1 MKKSIARWTIIL
13 AAALTQATGAH
24 AQEPPP
30 LEAYGA
36 LPSLEYVEVSP
47 SGERLAF
54 MTVAGDQRAMLIL
67 DLATGETLGGAR
79 VGETKV
85 RDLQWVG
92 EERLLATT
100 SVTSAMPALGVP
112 RSEFFM
118 GQIYTIE
125 SRTVRRVFDR
135 NRDVLPIM
143 IGAPRVRETADGPA
157 IFVRGYSPA
166 RPGELDLFRVS
177 PRDGLGRVAADAD
190 YDVEDFVLDRQ
201 GRPLARADRDEQRRR
216 WTLHLARGDGGRLTN
231 SWFVEAPID
240 TPRLLGPG
248 RSSRTVVLS
257 AERDDLVGPQDG
269 DNDNDGAALSH
280 LFEVDVETAR
290 WERLPFARPPGFLI
304 HHPVTR
310 QLIGGGRTGDD
321 GVDYQFLDPA
331 PARVWAMIAKAFEG
345 ASPRLVSWSNDLRRI
360 VVFTSGSGDSGVYR
374 LVDLDAGDA
383 KIVGEAYP
391 AILPEHVGDVRSLR
405 YKAADGLEIH
415 GYLTTPPGV
424 TAPSKLPLVVLVHG
438 GPASRD
444 VMGFDWWAQALAS
457 RGYAVLQ
464 ANFRGS
470 TGYGKAFMEAGYGE
484 WGRKM
489 QTDLSDG
496 VRHLVAE
503 GLVDP
508 ERVCIVGASYGG
520 YAALAGATIDRGV
533 YRCAVS
539 VAGVSDLRRMVQWEA
554 EQGARRDNQAVR
566 YWNRFMGA
574 ERTGDRALDALSP
587 ARLADQADAPI
598 LLLHGRDDTVVSI
611 EQSRAMASALR
622 AAGRPHELIELAG
635 EDHWLSRS
643 ATRQRMLAETV
654 RFLEAHNPPR

>member
-1 MKKSIARWTIIL
+1 MQPNMTQWTMIL
-13 AAALTQATGAH
+13 AAALTLATGAR

-47 SGERLAF
+47 AGERVAF
-54 MTVAGDQRAMLIL
+54 TTVAGDQRAMLVL
-67 DLATGETLGGAR
+67 DLASGETVGGAR
-79 VGETKV
+79 VGDTKV

-100 SVTSAMPALGVP
+100 SITSALPQLGVP

-125 SRTVRRVFDR
+125 SRSVRRVFDR

-143 IGAPRVRETADGPA
+143 IGPPAVRETADGPA
-157 IFVRGYSPA
+157 IFVHGYSPA
-166 RPGELDLFRVS
+166 RPDALNLFRINPV
-177 PRDGLGRVAADAD
+177 DGLGRVAADAD
-190 YDVEDFVLDRQ
+190 HDIENFVLDPR
-201 GRPLARADRDEQRRR
+201 GRPLARADHDEQRRR

-231 SWFVEAPID
+231 SWYVDAPID

-248 RSSRTVVLS
+248 RSPETVVVS
-257 AERDDLVGPQDG
+257 ADRDDLAGRQADG
-269 DNDNDGAALSH
+269 DEDGAALSN
-280 LFEVDVETAR
+280 LFEVDVATGA
-290 WERLPFARPPGFLI
+290 WQRLPFVRAPEFLI
-304 HHPVTR
+304 YHPRTR
-310 QLIGGGRTGDD
+310 LLIGGGRTGDD
-321 GVDYQFLDPA
+321 GIDYQFLDPA
-331 PARVWAMIAKAFEG
+331 AARIWEMIARAFPG
-345 ASPRLVSWSNDLRRI
+345 ASPRLTSWSEDLRKV

-391 AILPEHVGDVRSLR
+391 SILPGHVGDVRSLR
-405 YKAADGLEIH
+405 YEAADGLEIH
-415 GYLTTPPGV
+415 AYLTTPPGV
-424 TAPSKLPLVVLVHG
+424 ADPSGLPLIVLAHG

-470 TGYGKAFMEAGYGE
+470 TGYGRDFMEAGYGE

-503 GLVDP
+503 GVVDAD
-508 ERVCIVGASYGG
+508 RVCIVGASYGG

-539 VAGVSDLRRMVQWEA
+539 VAGVSDLRRMVLWTA
-554 EQGARRDNQAVR
+554 DQGVRRDRQVVR

-574 ERTGDRALDALSP
+574 ERIGDRGLDALSP
-587 ARLADQADAPI
+587 ARLADQAEAPI
-598 LLLHGRDDTVVSI
+598 LLLHGRDDTVVPI

-622 AAGRPHELIELAG
+622 AAGKPHELIELPG

-643 ATRQRMLAETV
+643 ATRQRMLAEMV